1 MLTVGRYRVFSV
13 INGRFRLD
21 GGAMFGVVP
30 KVLWE
35 RKTEPDDLNRIPLVM
50 RTLVAIDSQAHRV
63 VLVDTGAG
71 HKWPADEAERFA
83 IEPYPDALTQALAP
97 YGLTEADVTDVV
109 VTHLHFDH
117 NGGLTV
123 AADLRVGRTRIGN
136 GRPARSP
143 AATAGTTRLRFP
155 RARHWIHE
163 RHWQHATHPTE
174 KDRASF
180 LERDLE
186 ALAGQG
192 VLTFVTGE
200 QPPPPFD
207 GLRWHLSHG
216 HTPYQL
222 LPVFEGQAGD
232 LLFVGDMIPTAHHLG
247 TPWVMAYDLRPLV
260 TIEEKGEVYAR
271 CSREGLVLA
280 FPHDPQ
286 MGGSAVELAGNAPA
300 VAKPLDL

>member
-13 INGRFRLD
+13 INGRLRLD

-35 RKTEPDDLNRIPLVM
+35 RKAEPDDLNRIPLVM

-71 HKWPADEAERFA
+71 HKWPADEAQRFA

-117 NGGLTV
+117 SGGLTQW
-123 AADLRVGRTRIGN
+123 DD
-136 GRPARSP
+136 SS
-143 AATAGTTRLRFP
+143 AGTTRLRFP

-186 ALAGQG
+186 ALAGQD

-247 TPWVMAYDLRPLV
+247 TPWVMAYDLQPLV

-286 MGGSAVELAGNAPA
+286 MGGAAVELAGDAPA